1 MKNYKIIFLLLLT
14 MMGQQL
20 IAQTEVKK
28 PKEAFELFFG
38 TFVNNDEAALNK
50 LNDYLKPTVEGQN
63 AYQVDFKE
71 TSKEMMN
78 GSVENFLSAFPKATA
93 AACKKEAEE
102 YFTAMFGNF
111 KTGKLTVKNVKVV
124 PNEYM
129 EGEKIAEISYSVSF
143 LVPSKLTSGPK
154 GDLNKIKAEDLKK
167 YLIQAVQDFK
177 NADKTVTTDQNF
189 NLYELKEGD
198 KIYYWNG
205 SPDEIVTN
213 LTDFYFE
220 SFGASE

>member
-1 MKNYKIIFLLLLT
+1 MKNHKIIFLLLT

-38 TFVNNDEAALNK
+38 TFVNNDEASLNK

-71 TSKEMMN
+71 TSKEMMS

-124 PNEYM
+124 PNEYV
-129 EGEKIAEISYSVSF
+129 EGQKIAEIDYSVSF

-189 NLYELKEGD
+189 RLYELKEGD

-220 SFGASE
+220 SFGANE

>member
-1 MKNYKIIFLLLLT
+1 MKTYKIILLLMLT

-38 TFVNNDEAALNK
+38 TFVSNDEITLRK
-50 LNDYLKPTVEGQN
+50 LNDYLKPTVEGQD
-63 AYQVDFKE
+63 AYQVNFKE
-71 TSKEMMN
+71 TSQEVMN
-78 GSVENFLSAFPKATA
+78 GSVENFLSAFPKATGS
-93 AACKKEAEE
+93 ACRKEAED
-102 YFTAMFGNF
+102 YFSAMFDNF
-111 KTGKLTVKNVKVV
+111 KKGKLTVKDVKVV
-124 PNEYM
+124 PNEYV
-129 EGEKIAEISYSVSF
+129 EGQKIAEISYSVSF

-189 NLYELKEGD
+189 SLYELKEGD

-220 SFGASE
+220 SFGANE

>member
-1 MKNYKIIFLLLLT
+1 MKNYKIILLLLT
-14 MMGQQL
+14 MMGQHL
-20 IAQTEVKK
+20 MAQTEVKK

-111 KTGKLTVKNVKVV
+111 KTGKLTIKNVKVV
-124 PNEYM
+124 PNEYV

-167 YLIQAVQDFK
+167 YLVQAVQDFK

-220 SFGASE
+220 SFGANE

>member
-38 TFVNNDEAALNK
+38 TFVNNDETALNK

-111 KTGKLTVKNVKVV
+111 KTGKLTIKDVKVV
-124 PNEYM
+124 PNEYV
-129 EGEKIAEISYSVSF
+129 EGQKIAEISYSVNF
-143 LVPSKLTSGPK
+143 QVPSKLTSGPK

-167 YLIQAVQDFK
+167 YLVQAAQDFK

-189 NLYELKEGD
+189 TLYELKEGD

-220 SFGASE
+220 SFGANE